1 MLRDRYE
8 VDKFFME
15 IQELTSAMDAEL
27 VLIDKLLDDDE
38 LYQLVKR
45 DLEQRHRLTQVTG
58 RPSTPVEVILR
69 MLVVKHMYNLSY
81 EKTEQYV
88 KDSLVLRR
96 FCRVYFEGVP
106 DHSTLNKWAL
116 TIQPESLQ
124 ALNKRAVTLAT
135 QLRVTR
141 GRKLRTDGTLVE
153 ANIHH
158 PTDSSLL
165 ADSVRVLSRSLKRAK
180 SILGDTGQLA
190 KETFRDRSRSARR
203 TARKIANAA
212 RKGSQATKNSYR
224 RLVNTTRASI
234 QQAQNVLDVLKA
246 QTSAQA
252 ERLRQTLETFIPRA
266 RQIVDQTRR
275 RVFDG
280 EQVPAQEK
288 LVSIFEPHT
297 DIIKRG
303 KANRDTEFGHKVWL
317 DEVDGGIISRYE
329 VLEGNPSDHDQ
340 WQPGLDQHVEQFGH
354 PPWQASAD
362 RGVSSSDN
370 EQYADHLG
378 VERVILPERGHKSAA
393 RISYEKQA
401 WFRRGRRWHAGV
413 EGRISV
419 IKRKHGLGR
428 CLNRGL
434 DGFQCWVGWGVLA
447 NNLTMMGRSLAQT

>member
-1 MLRDRYE
+1 M
-8 VDKFFME
+8 
-15 IQELTSAMDAEL
+15 
-27 VLIDKLLDDDE
+27 
-38 LYQLVKR
+38 VKR
-45 DLEQRHRLTQVTG
+45 DLEKRHQYTQVTG

-69 MLVVKHMYNLSY
+69 MLVVKHLYNLSY
-81 EKTEQYV
+81 EKAEQYV

-96 FCRVYFEGVP
+96 FCRVYFEDVP

-116 TIQPESLQ
+116 LIQPKTVQ
-124 ALNKRAVTLAT
+124 ALNARVVGLAT
-135 QLRVTR
+135 ELRVTR

-180 SILGDTGQLA
+180 SILEETGQLA
-190 KETFRDRSRSARR
+190 KETFRDRSRSAKR

-212 RKGSQATKNSYR
+212 RKGSQATKKSYQ
-224 RLVNTTRASI
+224 RLVNTARASI
-234 QQAQNVLDVLKA
+234 QQAKTVLDALKTE
-246 QTSAQA
+246 TSAQA
-252 ERLRQTLETFIPRA
+252 ERLRQRLETFIPRA
-266 RQIVDQTRR
+266 QQVVDQTRR

-297 DIIKRG
+297 DIVKRG

-340 WQPGLDQHVEQFGH
+340 WQPSLDRHVEQFGH

-362 RGVSSSDN
+362 RGLSSSDN
-370 EQYADHLG
+370 EQYADDLG
-378 VERVILPERGHKSAA
+378 VERVILPKRGHKSEA
-393 RISYEKQA
+393 RRSYEKQA

-428 CLNRGL
+428 CLNRELG
-434 DGFQCWVGWGVLA
+434 GFHCWIGWGVLA
-447 NNLTMMGRSLAQT
+447 NNLTIIGRALAQS